1 MGSLEEHSMN
11 TTPAASG
18 NRIARLW
25 GVRGRTT
32 AAAVVLVGGAVL
44 GATAASADSQ
54 SPAPSASPSASPSAA
69 AGSGNAKHAAAHPFV
84 RSLRNELRVDI
95 KGGDGFGDKA
105 HVIAYALIHRTQA
118 FGKLPANLQADLKT
132 LESAAAADRDAAAA
146 KIKDTAL
153 NGGYGDKIQKEAKAI
168 QDKVNQAPAKQ

>member
-1 MGSLEEHSMN
+1 MN
-11 TTPAASG
+11 TTPSTSR
-18 NRIARLW
+18 NRTARFW
-25 GVRGRTT
+25 AVRGGAV
-32 AAAVVLVGGAVL
+32 AAGVVLVGGAVF
-44 GATAASADSQ
+44 GATAAFADGQ
-54 SPAPSASPSASPSAA
+54 SPAPSASPSASPSAGSGS
-69 AGSGNAKHAAAHPFV
+69 GSGNAKHAAHPFV

-105 HVIAYALIHRTQA
+105 HVIAYALIHRAQA

-132 LESAAAADRDAAAA
+132 LEAAAASDRDAAAA

>member
-1 MGSLEEHSMN
+1 MN
-11 TTPAASG
+11 TTPSTP
-18 NRIARLW
+18 RDRTARFW
-25 GVRGRTT
+25 AVRGGAV
-32 AAAVVLVGGAVL
+32 AAGVVLVGGAVF
-44 GATAASADSQ
+44 GATAAFADGQ
-54 SPAPSASPSASPSAA
+54 SPAPSASPSA
-69 AGSGNAKHAAAHPFV
+69 GSGSGPGNAKHAAHPFV

-105 HVIAYALIHRTQA
+105 HVIAYALIHRAQA

-132 LESAAAADRDAAAA
+132 LEAAAASDRDAVAA

-168 QDKVNQAPAKQ
+168 EDKVNQAPAKQ